1 MWRSILLFHE
11 VKVITIPLDV
21 INVSENFILV
31 VELLRVCKAIHDYIL
46 LQCITEDVYLSW
58 KCYKIIH
65 PKLSCIRKRVNVN
78 F

>member
-1 MWRSILLFHE
+1 MKSSQEPMILLFHE

-46 LQCITEDVYLSW
+46 LQCITGNFLNFTNFISYGVNRHM
-58 KCYKIIH
+58 KYKA
-65 PKLSCIRKRVNVN
+65 
-78 F
+78 